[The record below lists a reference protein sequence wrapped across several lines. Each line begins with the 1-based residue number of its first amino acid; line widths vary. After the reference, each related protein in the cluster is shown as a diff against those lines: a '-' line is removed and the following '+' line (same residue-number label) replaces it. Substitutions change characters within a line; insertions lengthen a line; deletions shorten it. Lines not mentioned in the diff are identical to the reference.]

1 MKTSLP
7 ALPGYAWLLSLLLIC
22 ASSPPPM
29 KYPFPIT
36 LAYSQ
41 SEIPKRF
48 GVVTVE
54 QDPDLAIHYK
64 LVMPLQ
70 WGQVK
75 GTRRLVTPAHPFE
88 LRSHFRALQPPLAE
102 AKVSVAYVAQ
112 EVASSDW
119 LSLYLRGL
127 HERVLHERHVP
138 QRGGAIPDVLTISG
152 APGHERVS
160 RWLVLK
166 DHAQGGGAH
175 FFLIQASTDASNYT
189 ADMANVFFV
198 IISNFDLLHPIG
210 WVHAEQL
217 RTLARSVPVP
227 FTTACPLSWQ
237 LVENPASDD
246 HFYQCKFIKSIG
258 DQPVGRLGLTLVQG
272 QSEADLR
279 RLVQED
285 QAGFAELGLQFGP
298 AELAAGVPIGPLQ
311 EVLVATSPQTAE
323 APDQV
328 AYERH
333 VVLGRF
339 GPQSWVYADR
349 LAPTRQ
355 SAPEPWAISKQ
366 AFDIMLEHLQIG

>member
-1 MKTSLP
+1 MKTLP
-7 ALPGYAWLLSLLLIC
+7 RYAWLLWVLLTC
-22 ASSPPPM
+22 ASSSPPM
-29 KYPFPIT
+29 KYPFPTT
-36 LAYSQ
+36 LAFSK

-75 GTRRLVTPAHPFE
+75 GARRLVTPAHPFE

-112 EVASSDW
+112 EVAPGDW

-127 HERVLHERHVP
+127 HERVLHERHLP

-175 FFLIQASTDASNYT
+175 FFLIQASTDASSYT

-198 IISNFDLLHPIG
+198 LISNFDLLHPIG
-210 WVHAEQL
+210 EHH
-217 RTLARSVPVP
+217 PV
-227 FTTACPLSWQ
+227 Q
-237 LVENPASDD
+237 V
-246 HFYQCKFIKSIG
+246 
-258 DQPVGRLGLTLVQG
+258 
-272 QSEADLR
+272 R
-279 RLVQED
+279 RLHGLE
-285 QAGFAELGLQFGP
+285 QALPDTFLSPAPATFA
-298 AELAAGVPIGPLQ
+298 
-311 EVLVATSPQTAE
+311 
-323 APDQV
+323 
-328 AYERH
+328 
-333 VVLGRF
+333 
-339 GPQSWVYADR
+339 
-349 LAPTRQ
+349 
-355 SAPEPWAISKQ
+355 
-366 AFDIMLEHLQIG
+366 